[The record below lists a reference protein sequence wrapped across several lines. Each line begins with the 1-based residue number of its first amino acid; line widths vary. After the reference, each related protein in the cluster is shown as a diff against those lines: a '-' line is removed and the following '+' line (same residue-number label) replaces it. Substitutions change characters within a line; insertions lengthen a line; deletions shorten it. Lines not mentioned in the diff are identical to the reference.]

1 MNALTGLIV
10 FNLFIVVVGVGIA
23 LICNLYYRITGKL

>member
-10 FNLFIVVVGVGIA
+10 FNLFIAVGGIIAA
-23 LICNLYYRITGKL
+23 LMCNLYYRITGKL